1 MRDLSLHLMDIVQ
14 NSIRAKAKL
23 VNIRMELNSKDIL
36 TMTVEDDGVGMDPE
50 LLERVQNPFA
60 TTRTERKV
68 GLGLALLTENAQRTG
83 GSVQINST
91 PGKGTTVTA
100 IFYTDHIDCLPVGNI
115 VETLLALI
123 LACPDGPEFT
133 FHLTA
138 PAGEASLDTR
148 VIREALMGL
157 SLNEP
162 EVLSWIGRSLRE
174 ETQPIFGGI
183 RYEIHR

>member
-1 MRDLSLHLMDIVQ
+1 MRDISLHLMDIAQ

-23 VNIRMELNSKDIL
+23 VSIRMALDEKGLLS
-36 TMTVEDDGVGMDPE
+36 MTVEDDGAGMAPE
-50 LLERVQNPFA
+50 LLEKVQNPFA

-68 GLGLALLTENAQRTG
+68 GLGLALLAENARRAG
-83 GSVQINST
+83 GDVQVQSI

-100 IFYTDHIDCLPVGNI
+100 VFHTEHIDCPPMGDI

-123 LACPDGPEFT
+123 LACPDGPELS

-138 PAGEASLDTR
+138 PLGEASLDTR
-148 VIREALMGL
+148 KIREALMGL

-162 EVLSWIGRSLRE
+162 EVISWIGRSLRE

>member
-14 NSIRAKAKL
+14 NSIRAEAKL
-23 VNIRMELNSKDIL
+23 VSIRMSLDDKGVL
-36 TMTVEDDGVGMDPE
+36 AMTVEDDGVGMDRE
-50 LLERVQNPFA
+50 LLNRVQNPFA

-68 GLGLALLTENAQRTG
+68 GLGLSLLTENARKTG
-83 GSVQINST
+83 GSVHVKSE
-91 PGKGTTVTA
+91 PGKGTIVTA
-100 IFYTDHIDCLPVGNI
+100 IFHTDHIDCLPVGNI

-133 FHLTA
+133 FRLAA

-157 SLNEP
+157 SLNDSQ
-162 EVLSWIGRSLRE
+162 VLHWIRQSLRE